1 MKSYF
6 SLFFKG
12 SILSVV
18 TLGIIGV
25 LNYSVRRYLVFNL
38 STYDYGLFYSILA
51 LVSLAGSFAEFGLTQ
66 AGTVLIAEASLSPDN
81 KKSLSSCFS
90 CMFSFKL
97 ITSLFLFFLLL
108 VFNVPIRYYYLKGV
122 PLSLY
127 VIGVSILLSQVT
139 DTVFKSLWN
148 GTKNYMIQNFLS
160 VLQIS
165 LLCLLTVFLTKWF
178 QVKGTALAFFIYPL
192 VGGGVALL
200 LAWKKIGI
208 RLVVPDSKV
217 FKRLFHLSG
226 FVAIGTTL
234 LNMTYQLNTV
244 LLTSLN
250 GVNASADYNI
260 ALPIMQ
266 IIQTSMVFPYIFLP
280 LAVQM
285 VKKNDYRVI
294 LRYRFW
300 ATVMTTILVPLFFVL
315 FYYLSPFL
323 VRFLFAERYIFVAPT
338 VTILCSGQLLYT
350 YGSFLMQIVIAL
362 NEVRSMAVFA
372 VTTFFLNLI
381 LGIFLIPSFG
391 IAGAASATFLAYL
404 FFAVTMNSLLSRLLR
419 KRLQQPVL

>member
-244 LLTSLN
+244 LLTSL
-250 GVNASADYNI
+250 
-260 ALPIMQ
+260 
-266 IIQTSMVFPYIFLP
+266 
-280 LAVQM
+280 
-285 VKKNDYRVI
+285 
-294 LRYRFW
+294 
-300 ATVMTTILVPLFFVL
+300 
-315 FYYLSPFL
+315 
-323 VRFLFAERYIFVAPT
+323 
-338 VTILCSGQLLYT
+338 
-350 YGSFLMQIVIAL
+350 
-362 NEVRSMAVFA
+362 
-372 VTTFFLNLI
+372 
-381 LGIFLIPSFG
+381 
-391 IAGAASATFLAYL
+391 
-404 FFAVTMNSLLSRLLR
+404 
-419 KRLQQPVL
+419 